1 MIDIDSMDH
10 DRNLTGPI
18 SINSWNKGYQSFID
32 RKEEIDINIAK
43 GLALDN
49 EVEQY

>member
-10 DRNLTGPI
+10 DRNLTVLFL
-18 SINSWNKGYQSFID
+18 NSWNKGYQSFID
-32 RKEEIDINIAK
+32 RKEEIDKNIAK